1 MKINNTSALIPSLR
15 VNLAEIITSNRL
27 NLPFLDN
34 YMGLPWWLRWES
46 ICLQCRRLGFNSWVW
61 KISWKREWQPT
72 PVFLPGEFHGQ
83 RSLQFDG
90 VAKSWTDWS
99 NLAGTHT
106 PPPSRPCESG
116 FAVCHDARWFAGTWK
131 FQRPQ
136 RFWWEWAWFPAVSSK
151 RQKKLLALRL
161 GKKSCTSS
169 HFSRRDMKWL
179 LGCPVIPEVAR
190 DPLSKRVERGGR
202 EGLLWQTAYFSWIP
216 PLVRGPAG

>member
-1 MKINNTSALIPSLR
+1 MPLLGLPGGLVGKNLPASVGDARVIGLIP
-15 VNLAEIITSNRL
+15 
-27 NLPFLDN
+27 
-34 YMGLPWWLRWES
+34 GLGRSP
-46 ICLQCRRLGFNSWVW
+46 GGGHG
-61 KISWKREWQPT
+61 QPT
-72 PVFLPGEFHGQ
+72 PVFLPGDFHGQ